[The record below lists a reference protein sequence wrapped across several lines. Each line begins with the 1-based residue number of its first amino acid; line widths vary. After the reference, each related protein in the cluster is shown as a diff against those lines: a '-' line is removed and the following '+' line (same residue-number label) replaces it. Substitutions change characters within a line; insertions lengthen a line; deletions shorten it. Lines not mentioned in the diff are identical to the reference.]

1 MTTSSYMPNG
11 QADIATLLHA
21 LAEAADSR
29 VFFATLCRALPT
41 LFPHT
46 RVDLLISDWSNGLC
60 LPLVSDQGA
69 LPAPS
74 DAGHNADAFA
84 AWLADCGY
92 AAVAMQPLNGAG
104 RHLGWLVLARRTV
117 PIDEGVQAFAGQI
130 AAVTALRLLH
140 EYWRDEL
147 ALRDDTIAI
156 LERRLYEHED
166 MRLRATLAVGTAHD
180 IGNLLASVVG
190 HAQMM
195 QREAPAEL
203 QPDLQTI
210 IRAARDGNTLLR
222 RLIALKSTGLATQ
235 EGQVVAMSSLVR
247 DALALTRPFWDNR
260 PDIEIQTEMPG
271 LPPVRAHAADMREIL
286 VNLIINAI
294 SVMPSGGL
302 LVISSRCEDNYGII
316 EVTDTGQGIP
326 AEYQARIFQ
335 PLTSTK
341 EGGHGLGLSV
351 SRTLAESY
359 GGTLTVE
366 STPGEGATFMLAV
379 PLARPSEVALKEAWA
394 PSTAHLTR

>member
-1 MTTSSYMPNG
+1 
-11 QADIATLLHA
+11 
-21 LAEAADSR
+21 
-29 VFFATLCRALPT
+29 
-41 LFPHT
+41 
-46 RVDLLISDWSNGLC
+46 
-60 LPLVSDQGA
+60 
-69 LPAPS
+69 
-74 DAGHNADAFA
+74 
-84 AWLADCGY
+84 
-92 AAVAMQPLNGAG
+92 
-104 RHLGWLVLARRTV
+104 
-117 PIDEGVQAFAGQI
+117 
-130 AAVTALRLLH
+130 
-140 EYWRDEL
+140 
-147 ALRDDTIAI
+147 
-156 LERRLYEHED
+156 
-166 MRLRATLAVGTAHD
+166 
-180 IGNLLASVVG
+180 
-190 HAQMM
+190 
-195 QREAPAEL
+195 
-203 QPDLQTI
+203 
-210 IRAARDGNTLLR
+210 
-222 RLIALKSTGLATQ
+222 
-235 EGQVVAMSSLVR
+235 MSSLVR